1 MESSTSVTVFDDL
14 DLQLLQALET
24 DGRAP
29 FSRIASVLGVSD
41 QTIARRYRRLRTEG
55 GLRVIGVRE
64 ISVRDQDNWR
74 MLRLRCTPDA
84 SESIARALARRPD
97 TTWIVLCSGGTE
109 VVCMTLA
116 RTRDEDH
123 ELIFGK
129 LPRTPRITDIR
140 AHQLLHRFYGGP
152 EGWLGKSGAL
162 SVEQVAAL
170 TPDYAEGPAPT
181 AIAPE
186 DDPLVAALKSD
197 GRATFAELQ
206 KATGRSESAVRRR
219 LDQLLAS
226 GALFVDV
233 QFDAEH
239 LGYGMF
245 ALLWITA
252 APASFDTVGRAL
264 ATHPEVAFAA
274 AAAGPYN
281 IVATIVCRDS
291 TALYTYLSERLGK
304 LEGVQ
309 HIETSPI
316 LRRVKQ
322 LSYEEGRTGRGTS

>member
-1 MESSTSVTVFDDL
+1 MESHAALAFDDL
-14 DLQLLQALET
+14 DLQLLQALEV

-29 FSRIASVLGVSD
+29 FSRIAAVLGVSD
-41 QTIARRYRRLRTEG
+41 QTVARRYRRLRTEA

-84 SESIARALARRPD
+84 GESIARALARRPD

-109 VVCMTLA
+109 VACMTLA
-116 RTRDEDH
+116 RTREADDE
-123 ELIFGK
+123 LLFGK

-140 AHQLLHRFYGGP
+140 THQLLHRFYGGP
-152 EGWLGKSGAL
+152 QGWLGKSGAL
-162 SVEQVAAL
+162 SADQVAAM
-170 TPDYAEGPAPT
+170 TPQYTEGSAST
-181 AIAPE
+181 VVTPE
-186 DDPLVAALKSD
+186 DEPLIAALKRD
-197 GRATFAELQ
+197 GRATFADLQ

-233 QFDAEH
+233 QFDSEH
-239 LGYGMF
+239 LGYSTF

-252 APASFDTVGRAL
+252 APASLDAVGRAL

-274 AAAGPYN
+274 ASTGPCN
-281 IVATIVCRDS
+281 LLATIVCRDS
-291 TALYTYLSERLGK
+291 AALYTYLSESLGK

-322 LSYEEGRTGRGTS
+322 LSYEETRR